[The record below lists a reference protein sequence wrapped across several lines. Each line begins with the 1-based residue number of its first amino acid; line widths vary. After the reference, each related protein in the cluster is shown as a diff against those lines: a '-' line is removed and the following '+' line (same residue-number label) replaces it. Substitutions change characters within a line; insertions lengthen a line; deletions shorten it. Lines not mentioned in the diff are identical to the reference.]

1 MYIYVYICIHRARE
15 REVLILCVAFWHF
28 KLGILGF
35 KMAPTALKPHKKKG
49 DLNKI
54 LAHVRS

>member
-1 MYIYVYICIHRARE
+1 M
-15 REVLILCVAFWHF
+15 LILCVAFWHF